1 MSDPSIRAEFNER
14 APGRSV
20 PSDQGSNRA
29 RATTRT
35 RFSIAA
41 LLAACL
47 SAAPSIAQDDW
58 RVQGSVLD
66 ALSGQPIEGAVV
78 SAGDLRVTTD
88 AKGGFEIIPVT
99 SSTTLQF
106 EAPGYLDTRL
116 AVDSSGPRV
125 RLEVRLFPRNDFVET
140 VQVRAR
146 PPEDEEPSAYRM
158 APNEVLQ
165 VAGSVD
171 NIFRTLDTLPGVA
184 SVEDFGSRLSVR
196 GGSPDQNLTIMDGV
210 EIHDPFRLS
219 GLTSAFNP
227 EIIDHFELTAGGFG
241 AKYGDR
247 LSSILVVDN
256 RVPSRTFGGTAS
268 VSVTDAN
275 VVAEGAIPGT
285 ESGSWLLTGRRTYY
299 DLVAGITSD
308 NRYPSF
314 DDLQAQAS
322 LALGPKRRLSFVG
335 LRSRE
340 RSDFDVHRDKGE
352 DVALVTDAGNDL
364 VSASLD
370 WLSGPSLV
378 STTTLAWYR
387 NRDAANVNGTIFQ
400 MAKRS
405 NAADDDVALGLDE
418 FIFDR
423 WFLVSDGSLRE
434 DLSWQAA
441 SSHTLELGAELHL
454 LSTEVRWESLGED
467 RNLQEAN
474 GSSVRGGAGLPD
486 FVDSTL
492 SSNRGGAWIQ
502 DRWRVSP
509 GISLEPGLRF
519 DWSTANQRST
529 LSPRFA
535 ARFDLGPGTALRAAI
550 GRYTQSP
557 GYEKLIHADYFVD
570 LGRAAELEYEDSTH
584 VVLGVEREIGPGFV
598 ARFEGYYKSFSDLV
612 VGRLETD
619 AERLARIARYD
630 FPEELR
636 FSIPTAPIIT
646 TVPSNDSG
654 GRAYGLDFYLAR
666 VDPAAR
672 ISGWISYTLGKAERD
687 AYSRTYPLEYD
698 RRHSLDV
705 VGRYRWSERFDIA
718 VTARLASGFPYTP
731 AVGLR
736 VASTEDERGM
746 LVPEF
751 DSQGNLVYA
760 ADFGTVAN
768 LNSGRMP
775 PYARV
780 DLRATFRPGGFAGRW
795 SFYVEAINLFNRD
808 NAVRLETWLV
818 HDPGSEFPR
827 IIQVPEEGF
836 PLLPSAG
843 VRFRF

>member
-1 MSDPSIRAEFNER
+1 MDESNER
-14 APGRSV
+14 NPGQPV
-20 PSDQGSNRA
+20 HPDEGSGSA
-29 RATTRT
+29 RTSTRT
-35 RFSIAA
+35 RARFAV
-41 LLAACL
+41 LLAAL
-47 SAAPSIAQDDW
+47 VSAAPSSAEDEW
-58 RVQGSVLD
+58 RIQGSVLD
-66 ALSGQPIEGAVV
+66 ALTGQPIEGAVI
-78 SAGDLRVTTD
+78 SAGDLRVSSGP
-88 AKGGFEIIPVT
+88 KGGFELALVT
-99 SSTTLQF
+99 ASVTLSV
-106 EAPGYLDTRL
+106 EAPSYLDTRI
-116 AVDSSGPRV
+116 AVESESFVGP
-125 RLEVRLFPRNDFVET
+125 LEVRLFPRNDFVET

-146 PPEDEEPSAYRM
+146 APEEEEPSAYRLV
-158 APNEVLQ
+158 PNEVLE
-165 VAGSVD
+165 VAGAAD

-184 SVEDFGSRLSVR
+184 SVEDYGSRLSVR

-256 RVPSRTFGGTAS
+256 RVPSRSFGGTAS
-268 VSVTDAN
+268 VSITDAN
-275 VVAEGAIPGT
+275 VVVEGAIPGT

-299 DLVAGITSD
+299 DLVAGLTSD

-322 LALGPKRRLSFVG
+322 LALSPELRLSFVG

-340 RSDFDVHRDKGE
+340 GSDFDVHRDKGE
-352 DVALVTDAGNDL
+352 EVALVTDAGNDL

-370 WLSGPSLV
+370 WLSGRSLA
-378 STTTLAWYR
+378 STTTLSWYR
-387 NRDAANVNGTIFQ
+387 NQDVANVNGTLFQ

-423 WFLVSDGSLRE
+423 RFLVSDGSLRQ

-441 SSHTLELGAELHL
+441 SRHTLELGAELHL
-454 LSTEVRWESLGED
+454 LASEVRWESLGED

-486 FVDSTL
+486 FVDSTF
-492 SSNRGGAWIQ
+492 SSTRGGAWIQ
-502 DRWRVSP
+502 DHWRVSP
-509 GISLEPGLRF
+509 SFSLEPGLRL
-519 DWSTANQRST
+519 DWSTAIQRST

-535 ARFDLGPGTALRAAI
+535 ARFDLGSGTALRAAL

-557 GYEKLIHADYFVD
+557 GYEKLIQSDYFVD
-570 LGRAAELEYEDSTH
+570 LTGASELDYEDSTH
-584 VVLGVEREIGPGFV
+584 FVLGVEKELGPAFV
-598 ARFEGYYKSFSDLV
+598 ARVEGYYKSYSDLV
-612 VGRLETD
+612 VGRLETE

-630 FPEELR
+630 FPEELSS
-636 FSIPTAPIIT
+636 SIPTAPIIT

-654 GRAYGLDFYLAR
+654 GRAYGVDFYVAREDPSAR
-666 VDPAAR
+666 V
-672 ISGWISYTLGKAERD
+672 SGWISYTLGKSERD
-687 AYSRTYPLEYD
+687 AYSRTYPMEYD
-698 RRHSLDV
+698 RRHSLDL
-705 VGRYRWSERFDIA
+705 VGRYRWSERFDLA

-736 VASTEDERGM
+736 VAATEDDRGR
-746 LVPEF
+746 LVPEI

-760 ADFGTVAN
+760 ADFGSVAN
-768 LNSGRMP
+768 LNRGRLP

-808 NAVRLETWLV
+808 NAVRLSTWLV
-818 HDPGSEFPR
+818 HDPTSEFPG
-827 IIQVPEEGF
+827 IIEVPEEGF